1 MFLLR
6 TLVEII
12 VLAMGVAAG
21 IHLVNATT
29 GAAGA
34 VNNELSQLEG

>member
-6 TLVEII
+6 TLLEILI
-12 VLAMGVAAG
+12 IAVGAAAG
-21 IHLVNATT
+21 YHLVNATT

-34 VNNELSQLEG
+34 VNNELANLEG